1 MIIIIDKCCYLFL
14 SLSFFVFLRIPV
26 DTPSF
31 TDKPS
36 DASLTADIVLSQ
48 EKQSLTMLMENVK
61 RLKLFSLESVLRA
74 LTHLQQPNIAP
85 DLYLVTNLMHRKF

>member
-1 MIIIIDKCCYLFL
+1 ML
-14 SLSFFVFLRIPV
+14 LSFLIFVFLRIPV
-26 DTPSF
+26 DTTSF
-31 TDKPS
+31 NDTPS
-36 DASLTADIVLSQ
+36 DASVTADIVLSQ